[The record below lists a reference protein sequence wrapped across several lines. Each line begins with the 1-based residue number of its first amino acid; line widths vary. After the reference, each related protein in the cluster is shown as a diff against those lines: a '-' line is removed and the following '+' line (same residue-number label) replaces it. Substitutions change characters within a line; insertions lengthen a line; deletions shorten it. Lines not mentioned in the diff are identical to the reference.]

1 MSGKNAEPAVA
12 TKSWRDRFKGASVN
26 LFYAPALIMLVL
38 FSLYPLIS
46 GIGISLTSWDGFNP
60 EKIFVGLSNYV
71 TMLRDANFR
80 MTLINTFIYGIGSTI
95 IQQVLGLGLAL
106 LLNSKIKGRN
116 LMRAIIYLPAL
127 VSAVIMGTMYYFIF
141 QYDTGALNTILSAL
155 GLEKVVWFQNA
166 TTALIIILV
175 VNSVHFDGTSMIIYL
190 TGLQGLD
197 QSVVEAASL
206 DGASG
211 WKMFWNI
218 TLPGLAPS
226 FTTSVVLNLIG
237 GLKLFDVIKVLTGG
251 GPGYSTNSVS
261 SYISIQY
268 FDNQNAGYAAAMGV
282 VLFIIIAV
290 VTTVMNKG
298 LDKLGWN

>member
-60 EKIFVGLSNYV
+60 EKIFVGLSNYM

-175 VNSVHFDGTSMIIYL
+175 VNSVQFVGTSMIIYL
-190 TGLQGLD
+190 AGLQGLD

>member
-60 EKIFVGLSNYV
+60 EKIFVGLSNYM

-106 LLNSKIKGRN
+106 LLNSKIKGCN

-166 TTALIIILV
+166 TTALIILV
-175 VNSVHFDGTSMIIYL
+175 MNSVQFVGTSMIIYL
-190 TGLQGLD
+190 AGLQGLD

>member
-106 LLNSKIKGRN
+106 LLNSKIEGRN

-175 VNSVHFDGTSMIIYL
+175 VNSVQFVGTSMIIYL
-190 TGLQGLD
+190 AGLQGLD

>member
-60 EKIFVGLSNYV
+60 EKIFVGLSDYV

-175 VNSVHFDGTSMIIYL
+175 VNSVQFVGTSMIIYL
-190 TGLQGLD
+190 AGLQGLD

-261 SYISIQY
+261 IYISIQY